1 MNIIRLATRLGLT
14 DELKDNLIE
23 TYCKDKHTTKLEA
36 AEYVCSKYVENEI
49 CQMKKSIEIL
59 QKAVNHLDEKTNCI
73 R

>member
-23 TYCKDKHTTKLEA
+23 SYSKDKHTTKLEA
-36 AEYVCSKYVENEI
+36 TEYVCSKYVENEI

-59 QKAVNHLDEKTNCI
+59 QKAVNYLDEKTNCI